1 MTCDAKGEVLTG
13 GSDRLWMAA
22 SEEEE
27 TSTSASHTSKA
38 AAEVA
43 QLQEKK
49 TEKHG
54 GF

>member
-22 SEEEE
+22 SEEE
-27 TSTSASHTSKA
+27 TSTSHTSKA